1 MIIGGSI
8 NCILKQIFVSKKNLC
23 NGFLQRHPKSLC
35 VESTSMSKAIM
46 KMSQTSKSLK
56 NKILIPSTI
65 HTSSPSAVCYSTTT
79 TSSSNGS
86 RGFKFSKR
94 YPLTPSEKI
103 IKYVIGEKGKNIN
116 EIQQRS
122 QCRVSI
128 EENSRGVVI
137 GGENEQSVQF
147 AWNLIEETLRDFGWR
162 FDRQRQTFYEIQSEG
177 ELQRQDG
184 LLNS

>member
-1 MIIGGSI
+1 
-8 NCILKQIFVSKKNLC
+8 
-23 NGFLQRHPKSLC
+23 
-35 VESTSMSKAIM
+35 M